1 MARVVF
7 YMLDVAMRL
16 PSSQNGVVFLTWA
29 KFQTALTWD
38 RRMDELTVDLEA
50 KYLPFEF
57 TEIHSLA
64 VARWLLM
71 MLGPV
76 LLSFMNPR
84 IRAKWF
90 VHKEWID
97 GPASSY
103 LSKIGIKPDTVPTFM
118 GGTLDFMPT
127 HKTWLRSKG
136 WSK

>member
-29 KFQTALTWD
+29 KFQTAMAWD

-84 IRAKWF
+84 IRAK
-90 VHKEWID
+90 VMHTM
-97 GPASSY
+97 GPNGIRERIRGAS
-103 LSKIGIKPDTVPTFM
+103 
-118 GGTLDFMPT
+118 
-127 HKTWLRSKG
+127 
-136 WSK
+136 